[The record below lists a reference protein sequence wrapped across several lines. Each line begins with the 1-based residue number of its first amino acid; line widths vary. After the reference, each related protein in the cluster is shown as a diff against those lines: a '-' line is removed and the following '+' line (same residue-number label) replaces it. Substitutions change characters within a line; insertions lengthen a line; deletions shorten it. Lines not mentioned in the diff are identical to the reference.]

1 MIQHITKLAQGFV
14 ILGSW
19 PFELPGWSFP
29 LIIADPPYGKIVNEG
44 WDHRH
49 ELAVDHAREQLLHL
63 HHCRKVSPAGGACY
77 WFGGYGKP
85 GYRPLAKVI
94 DNVEQLGWQLAMP
107 ITWAKRRAYGVQH
120 NYLYTREEILYLV
133 NGDIT
138 KPLMFN
144 VPYTDEQCEQRGWNP
159 KYQTKKDKKRRSA
172 VWSDTI
178 FATELMRGK
187 RGPCEKPQSLLRCL
201 IETHTKPGDWVL
213 DLYSDT
219 GATSMACRDLDRRF
233 VAVEERAE
241 PSHEKWQ
248 NGYHAIVER
257 LSQS

>member
-1 MIQHITKLAQGFV
+1 V

-19 PFELPGWSFP
+19 PFELPGWKFP
-29 LIIADPPYGKIVNEG
+29 LIIADPSYGKIVNEL

-49 ELAVDHAREQLLHL
+49 QLASDHAREQLNHL
-63 HHCRKVSPAGGACY
+63 AWCDYHAPSGGACY

-85 GYRPLAKVI
+85 GYRPYYKVI
-94 DNVEQLGWQLAMP
+94 DNVEQCTDWRIAMP

-120 NYLYTREEILYLV
+120 NYLSTREEILYMV
-133 NGDIT
+133 KGDIK
-138 KPLMFN
+138 KPRMFN
-144 VPYTDEQCEQRGWNP
+144 VPYTDEPCETRGYDP
-159 KYQTKKDKKRRSA
+159 KYQTKRDVKRRSA

-178 FATELMRGK
+178 FCTELLRGK
-187 RGPCEKPQSLLRCL
+187 RGPCEKPQSLLRCI
-201 IETHTKPGDWVL
+201 IETHTQPGDWVL

-219 GATSMACRDLDRRF
+219 GACALACQTLGRRF

-241 PSHEKWQ
+241 PSDPKWQ

-257 LSQS
+257 LSA